1 MNLLLFAAAA
11 KLGHFKYRS
20 WGEGRPGL
28 IDKEGAQRERDSEIG
43 RITQMGRLVSNK

>member
-1 MNLLLFAAAA
+1 MNLLLFAAAD

-28 IDKEGAQRERDSEIG
+28 IDKEGAQRERVKSG
-43 RITQMGRLVSNK
+43 GSHKWGVS